1 MPDPDSAAAPA
12 PAAALAPEVAA
23 FRRFSRFYTS
33 YVGALGPDHQGS
45 AVSLTEIRVLYEIAH
60 RDGPTAKEISAD
72 MRVDPGYVSRLL
84 KGFRAKGWVA
94 AVSDPTDGRIRRLSL
109 TEAGRAA
116 FTPMYDR
123 ANVIAAEVLADLAPA
138 DRDRLLSA
146 MGTIRTI
153 LDPTTAPAEP
163 YLLRPHRPGDIGT
176 VIAAH
181 GRVYAEE
188 YGFDISFEA
197 LVARIAADFVD
208 TFDPTRHC
216 CWIAERDGEVVGSVF
231 VVDADPTTAK
241 LRMLFVDERARGL
254 GIGKRLT
261 EEAMRFARAAGYTRM
276 TLWTN
281 DILTAARAI
290 YRKAGFDHVASE
302 PLTAFGV
309 TMVAETWERDL

>member
-1 MPDPDSAAAPA
+1 MVD
-12 PAAALAPEVAA
+12 PAATLAPEVAA
-23 FRRFSRFYTS
+23 FRQFSRFYTS
-33 YVGALGPDHQGS
+33 YIGALGPDHQGS
-45 AVSLTEIRVLYEIAH
+45 AVSLTEMRVLYEIAH
-60 RDGPTAKEISAD
+60 RDAPTAREISAD

-84 KGFRAKGWVA
+84 KGFRAKGWVKA
-94 AVSDPTDGRIRRLSL
+94 TPDASDGRVRRLSL

-116 FTPMYDR
+116 FTPMYER
-123 ANVIAAEVLADLAPA
+123 ANAVAAEALAALVPV

-146 MGTIRTI
+146 MGTIRAV
-153 LDPTTAPAEP
+153 LDPSAGPTEP
-163 YLLRPHRPGDIGT
+163 YLLRPHRPGDIGA

-181 GRVYAEE
+181 GRLYAAE
-188 YGFDISFEA
+188 YGFDMTFEA
-197 LVARIAADFVD
+197 LVARIAADFID
-208 TFDPTRHC
+208 TFDPARHC

-231 VVDADPTTAK
+231 VVDADRTTAK

-261 EEAMRFARAAGYTRM
+261 EEAMRFARAAGYNRM

-281 DILTAARAI
+281 DILTAAREI

>member
-1 MPDPDSAAAPA
+1 MID
-12 PAAALAPEVAA
+12 PAATLAPEVAA
-23 FRRFSRFYTS
+23 FRQFSRFYTA
-33 YVGALGPDHQGS
+33 YIGALGPDHQGS
-45 AVSLTEIRVLYEIAH
+45 AVSLTEMRVLYELAH

-72 MRVDPGYVSRLL
+72 IRVDPGYVSRLL

-94 AVSDPTDGRIRRLSL
+94 TTPDADDGRVRRLSL

-123 ANVIAAEVLADLAPA
+123 ANVVAAEALAELAPA

-146 MGTIRTI
+146 MGRIRAI
-153 LDPTTAPAEP
+153 LDPQAAPGEP
-163 YLLRPHRPGDIGT
+163 YLLRPHRPGDMGQ

-181 GRVYAEE
+181 GRLYAAE
-188 YGFDISFEA
+188 YGFDMSFEA
-197 LVARIAADFVD
+197 LVARIAADFID
-208 TFDPTRHC
+208 KFDPARHC
-216 CWIAERDGEVVGSVF
+216 CWIAERDGEMVGSVF
-231 VVDADPTTAK
+231 VVDADETTAK

-261 EEAMRFARAAGYTRM
+261 EEAMRFARSTGYTRM

-281 DILTAARAI
+281 DILTAAREI
-290 YRKAGFDHVASE
+290 YRKAGFECVAAE
-302 PLTAFGV
+302 PMNAFGA